1 MDYKQLIAARE
12 SHKRVLGKRL
22 MSDEPLTDI
31 VQDYPENVIDY
42 LKIKANRE
50 AFKRDLARAKPD
62 CTGFIPNTWGQAL
75 PILSEKKKHYWF
87 WSEDPN

>member
-1 MDYKQLIAARE
+1 MTDEL
-12 SHKRVLGKRL
+12 L
-22 MSDEPLTDI
+22 SDILKDF
-31 VQDYPENVIDY
+31 PEYVTDY

-62 CTGFIPNTWGQAL
+62 CGDVIPNTWDLTL

-87 WSEDPN
+87 WSD